1 MANTIGT
8 QMRFNAW
15 GGRLDLATSTVSAR
29 DGVRTVS
36 QNHSH
41 GGSKVKVKG
50 KYMGFKE
57 LVKKL
62 MTEGKSKEEAM
73 SIAADIGRKKYGGKA
88 FQAAAAQSRKMG
100 MV

>member
-36 QNHSH
+36 HD
-41 GGSKVKVKG
+41 GSKVKVKG

-62 MTEGKSKEEAM
+62 IAEGKSKEEAM
-73 SIAADIGRKKYGGKA
+73 AIAADIGRKKYGGKA
-88 FQAAAAQSRKMG
+88 FQAAAAKSRKMG